1 MKQVRI
7 WVVLVLSLGLVSSA
21 LAQSGSEE
29 LAARQ
34 ADASNPFWNPSED
47 NLASWQVID
56 GVEEGAEIT
65 FWTMSLSP
73 TFDEYIQQIV
83 ANFEATYPGVTV
95 NWEDVPF
102 DGLQARV
109 RNSFTAGN
117 PPDVANISPAWIAEF
132 ADAGLLMDMDAA
144 IADYPELRE
153 QYVDTAWN
161 TGAFAG
167 TSYQVPWYLALSN
180 FLGYNAALLEECG
193 LSADDLPTTWM
204 ELESF
209 ASTTLDTCGYYATSL
224 NFGPA
229 TEQYLM
235 DYLIYNDAV
244 MVNDDGTVEFI
255 EPQASEALQ
264 VWVNLIENDL
274 IPRSSLTD
282 DHRNMIDRFSEGET
296 LLVMI
301 APHLLRLVDENNPD
315 VYEQLEVAS
324 GITGSSGASR
334 VDVQA
339 LVLAE
344 ETEFPNAAMALALF
358 VTNPETQAEFSKWAG
373 IFPSNFGAYS
383 DPYFTSTEGG
393 QLPQIRPLAFD
404 YVQNA
409 DNRSITFP
417 NDAEVQQAVTEA
429 TQLALLGQA
438 SPQEALEQLETRIND
453 IVQQ

>member
-1 MKQVRI
+1 MKRI
-7 WVVLVLSLGLVSSA
+7 VALLTLVLLLFSSA
-21 LAQSGSEE
+21 LAQADPDE

-34 ADASNPFWNPSED
+34 GDSENAFWNPVEE
-47 NLASWQVID
+47 NLTSWQVID
-56 GVEEGAEIT
+56 GVEEGAELT
-65 FWTMSLSP
+65 FWTLSLSP
-73 TFDEYIQQIV
+73 TFDEYIGQII

-95 NWEDVPF
+95 AWEDVPF
-102 DGLQARV
+102 DGLQAKL

-132 ADAGLLMDMDAA
+132 ADAGLLMNTDET

-153 QYVDTAWN
+153 KYVDTAWT
-161 TGAFAG
+161 TGALDG
-167 TSYQVPWYLALSN
+167 TSYQVPWYLAVSN
-180 FLGYNAALLEECG
+180 FLGYNTAVLEECG
-193 LSADDLPTTWM
+193 ISEDQLPTTWT

-209 ASTTLDTCGYYATSL
+209 ANMTLETCDTYATSL

-229 TEQYLM
+229 TEQYLL
-235 DYLIYNDAV
+235 DYLVYNDAIER
-244 MVNDDGTVEFI
+244 NDDGTISFR
-255 EPQASEALQ
+255 EPQAAEALQ
-264 VWVNLIENDL
+264 VWVDLIQNDL

-296 LLVMI
+296 ALVMI
-301 APHLLRLVDENNPD
+301 APHLLRLVNENNPE
-315 VYEQLEVAS
+315 VYEQLAVAP

-339 LVLAE
+339 LVIAAD
-344 ETEFPNAAMALALF
+344 TEYPNAALALATF
-358 VTNPETQAEFSKWAG
+358 ITNAETQAEFSKWAG
-373 IFPSNFGAYS
+373 IFPSNLDSYE
-383 DPYFTSTEGG
+383 DPYFASDEGG

-409 DNRSITFP
+409 DNRSVTFR

-438 SPQEALEQLETRIND
+438 TPQEALDQLETRINEL
-453 IVQQ
+453 VQQ